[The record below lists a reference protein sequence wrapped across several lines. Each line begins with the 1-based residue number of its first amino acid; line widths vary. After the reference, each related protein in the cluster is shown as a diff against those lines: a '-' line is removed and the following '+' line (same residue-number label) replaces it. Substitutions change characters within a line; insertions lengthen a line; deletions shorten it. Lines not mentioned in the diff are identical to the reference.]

1 MFKVKKHQLLS
12 LLCIMFTML
21 LMGCNLISSKKDSV
35 EEDFT
40 SFTNRIF
47 ATEVQQDTITLNF
60 SLADPK
66 AYGIDNPEVTF
77 GEFSVKS
84 IEDNLIRSEN
94 YLSTLKQFNYNELS
108 ESDKLTYDIL
118 KKDLELELE
127 LGDYILYT
135 EILGPT
141 TGIQAQ
147 LPVLLAEYNFYN
159 KNDIETY
166 LKLLP
171 QVYTYFKD
179 IALFEKEKS
188 EAGLFMND
196 DVANNIINQC
206 NNFIEDKE
214 NNYLIE
220 IFNERIDNF
229 PGLTKK
235 EIANYKKL
243 NQKAV
248 VSYIIPAYELLI
260 KELGKL
266 KGTGTNEGG
275 LAHYKKGKEYYEYLL
290 ATRTG
295 SAKSVPELKKMLE
308 SSINTNLL
316 KLSTIITKNP
326 SVYDVATNPTYSL
339 TDPSEI
345 VEYLKAGIER
355 DFPAPPE
362 VNYSIKYVHESLQEY
377 LSPAMY
383 LIPAVDNY
391 QDNIIYINNNPSYD
405 MSQIYPT
412 IAHEGYPG
420 HLYQSVYFRSKNP
433 SPIRSLL
440 SFGGYVEGWATY
452 VEYHS
457 FYSAGFDLDV
467 ASFLD
472 ASMAANMA
480 LYCRLDIG
488 IHYDGW
494 SLAETTD
501 YLKQFGLT
509 DDKTIQTLYTTMLDE
524 PALYPQYG
532 VGYLEFINLKN
543 IAKKELGNKFNLK
556 EFHTFLL
563 DIGPSQFDVIE
574 SRLHTWAKSK

>member
-243 NQKAV
+243 NHKAV

>member
-355 DFPAPPE
+355 DFPAPPK